1 MKRYF
6 EYLQAYSKL
15 YYNDFMKIVLS
26 SYTTRKL
33 NVKKEL
39 DFIFSHLTI
48 QLEGSII
55 HGKLDQCLFIQAIN
69 LLLQKIYDEEE
80 YEQDLDIL
88 LSLYSVEPFLK
99 HGDLAL
105 QQLSSLQQITSIAFL
120 KEFVHKF
127 WENYMQKNNSLS
139 RSLVKEINDCMK
151 NNQSFIQ
158 SLKSYFLIGIK
169 QSDQLKNVFPWI
181 ENDTDNE
188 TTYLPR
194 LWESTKIANF
204 EDFYSFYDCNFV
216 QSLDKYPFLSVYFNN
231 YEKLRLIKHLYPM
244 VRFIK
249 ILNTN
254 LEYGLTRKKALTMT
268 FNKFIKIFANEDIRK
283 EDYLKEIFNKFALGW
298 NSVISYV
305 SHYRSKELPKWPK
318 NSNLSLYFLD
328 FSLGLWDNDI
338 KEEVV
343 NQSFPTCLLASNTN
357 YTYAFI
363 VNEIKRIKPQIKP
376 QIKPDKKNY
385 GRRQRSTR

>member
-39 DFIFSHLTI
+39 DFIFSHLTSDKI
-48 QLEGSII
+48 VDTPFLLHIYWWKYADNVWIQLQLVETFPSIFTKVQLEGSII

-88 LSLYSVEPFLK
+88 LSLVYRINDTTNLTNLPLLLGFELAKLKPYFKYSVEPFLK

-216 QSLDKYPFLSVYFNN
+216 Q
-231 YEKLRLIKHLYPM
+231 
-244 VRFIK
+244 
-249 ILNTN
+249 
-254 LEYGLTRKKALTMT
+254 
-268 FNKFIKIFANEDIRK
+268 
-283 EDYLKEIFNKFALGW
+283 
-298 NSVISYV
+298 
-305 SHYRSKELPKWPK
+305 K

-328 FSLGLWDNDI
+328 FGLGLWDNDI

-385 GRRQRSTR
+385 GRRQRSSR